1 MKKHIMIT
9 CKRASFLVTKKEEGK
24 IGIMEQI
31 QLQMH
36 LSICSLCRLF
46 EKQSWLIGSNA
57 KNMHI
62 HKEEH
67 LSDSRKQAIKNL
79 LKNNTQNL

>member
-1 MKKHIMIT
+1 MIT

-24 IGIMEQI
+24 IGIIELM

-57 KNMHI
+57 KNLHMHQ
-62 HKEEH
+62 EEK
-67 LSDSRKQAIKNL
+67 LSDNRKQAIKTM
-79 LKNNTQNL
+79 LKNNASNL

>member
-1 MKKHIMIT
+1 MIT
-9 CKRASFLVTKKEEGK
+9 CKRASFLVSKKEEGK
-24 IGIMEQI
+24 IGIIEQM

-36 LSICSLCRLF
+36 LSICSFCKLF

-57 KNMHI
+57 KNLHI
-62 HKEEH
+62 HKEEQ

-79 LKNNTQNL
+79 MKNNTQNL